1 MINTNPNYIPQT
13 ATWRGET
20 IQNTAGHT
28 NEVLTRRK
36 LSLEVN
42 ARADPGGRLMKAHI
56 ANINAMRAANTTNN
70 SISINTPT
78 QAMQRLQNQRVD
90 AIRALMAENE
100 DNSLKMTILEE
111 MLENALNPPTS
122 DVDISAATDSIRQS
136 ANAFLAAQEE
146 EDVTVDIAEQK
157 LMAIRISNRIAN
169 GDTVPHED
177 HQFLLEFNPGM
188 YQLALAQSL
197 IAQNNDPEDYDSLS
211 GDDES
216 SPEAKMQQL
225 VNSVAM
231 DSPQAAV
238 ESSFNEIV

>member
-20 IQNTAGHT
+20 VQNTAGLT
-28 NEVLTRRK
+28 NEVITRRK

-78 QAMQRLQNQRVD
+78 QAMQRLQDQRVA
-90 AIRALMAENE
+90 AIRALMEENE
-100 DNSLKMTILEE
+100 DNSLKLTILEE

-122 DVDISAATDSIRQS
+122 DMHISTRQS
-136 ANAFLAAQEE
+136 ANAFLAAQDE
-146 EDVTVDIAEQK
+146 EDATVDIAEQK
-157 LMAIRISNRIAN
+157 LTAIRISNRIAN
-169 GDTVPHED
+169 GDNVPHED

-188 YQLALAQSL
+188 YQLAMAQS
-197 IAQNNDPEDYDSLS
+197 IAAQNNDPEDHDSLL

-216 SPEAKMQQL
+216 SPEAKLQQMM
-225 VNSVAM
+225 NSAVSGGAQVAA
-231 DSPQAAV
+231 QGG
-238 ESSFNEIV
+238 FNEVV